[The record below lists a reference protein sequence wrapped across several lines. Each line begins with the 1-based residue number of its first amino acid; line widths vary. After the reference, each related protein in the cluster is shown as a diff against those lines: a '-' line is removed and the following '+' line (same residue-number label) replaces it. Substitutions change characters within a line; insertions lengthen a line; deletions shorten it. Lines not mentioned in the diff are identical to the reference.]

1 MTRLMILL
9 VAAVFD
15 LGPQVARDRPVV
27 TPDAVGTAVISG
39 RVTID
44 VNDQPQPVRRARVTL
59 ESTALTR
66 PAQLDSD
73 TDGRFRFNTLPAG
86 EYRIRAEKAGFVPV
100 VRDPRRAF
108 EPAPLVTLQ
117 AGQTLVADLPMVR
130 GAALEGR
137 ITSTT
142 GTPLPNVVVSAV
154 RLSYDANGRRPA
166 PVRQAR
172 TDDRGHFRVHTL
184 PAGEY
189 YLDAAPDP
197 VAAVNQP
204 TVAGQPATIL
214 ERTYYPG
221 APQVDGGRTIALSA
235 GQTVADLAFSL
246 PAITTA
252 ALRGRVMTSTGSAP
266 TAMGLRIQRVGGPVG
281 DVRGFSLPERN
292 EFQFPRVPPGDYWLM
307 GVTRSGTAPL
317 EFAAMRLAVVG
328 QDLTDLVITTTKG
341 AAAQGRVIVEGGT
354 LPPGASLEVSPHAT
368 AFQLPVPPGDPTP
381 AQPLAPIG
389 PNGTFTFANLFGPT
403 LLRVTGLPPGFAL
416 ESVTIDGVDATDTPV
431 DFRTSATTHEIRVVI
446 TAATSALTGVV
457 RDEAGAPLDRARI
470 VVFSQ
475 DETTWGW
482 RSRVVHS
489 TEADAEGRYAV
500 SGVLP
505 GRYHIVAVP
514 YLEPGSWMDGTLLS
528 RLQPL
533 AGVFVA
539 SGAGST
545 TMDLVVKPW

>member
-1 MTRLMILL
+1 MTRLLVL
-9 VAAVFD
+9 FVAAVFD
-15 LGPQVARDRPVV
+15 LGPQVARDRVV
-27 TPDAVGTAVISG
+27 PPEAVGTAVISG
-39 RVTID
+39 RVTIT
-44 VNDQPQPVRRARVTL
+44 VNGEPQPVRRARVTL

-66 PAQLDSD
+66 PAQVDSD
-73 TDGRFRFNTLPAG
+73 TDGRFRVNALPAG
-86 EYRIRAEKAGFVPV
+86 EYRIRAEKAGFVPM
-100 VRDPRRAF
+100 VRDPRRVF
-108 EPAPLVTLQ
+108 DPVPLVTLQ
-117 AGQTLVADLPMVR
+117 SGQTLIADLPMVR

-137 ITSTT
+137 ITATT
-142 GTPLPNVVVSAV
+142 GAPLPDVVVSAV
-154 RLSYDANGRRPA
+154 RLSYDANGRRPV

-221 APQVDGGRTIALSA
+221 APQVEGGRTIALSA

-246 PAITTA
+246 PSITTA
-252 ALRGRVMTSTGSAP
+252 ALRGRVMTSTGGVP
-266 TAMGLRIQRVGGPVG
+266 TAMALRIQRVGGPAG

-307 GVTRSGTAPL
+307 GVTRSGTAPF
-317 EFAAMRLAVVG
+317 EFAALRLAVVG
-328 QDLTDLVITTTKG
+328 QDLTDLVITTGRG
-341 AAAQGRVIVEGGT
+341 AAAQGRVTVEGGT
-354 LPPGASLEVSPHAT
+354 LPPGASLEVSPHST
-368 AFQLPVPPGDPTP
+368 AFQLPVPPGDPAP
-381 AQPLAPIG
+381 AIPAAEVG
-389 PNGTFTFANLFGPT
+389 PNGTFAFSNLFGPT

-416 ESVTIDGVDATDTPV
+416 KSVTIDGVDATDTPV
-431 DFRTSATTHEIRVVI
+431 DFRAGATTHDIRLVI
-446 TAATSALTGVV
+446 TAGTSALTGVV
-457 RDEAGAPLDRARI
+457 RDEAGRPLDRARV

-475 DETTWGW
+475 DDSTWGW
-482 RSRVVHS
+482 RSRLVHS

-500 SGVLP
+500 SGLLP
-505 GRYHIVAVP
+505 GRYHVVAVP
-514 YLEPGSWMDGTLLS
+514 FLEAGSWMDATILA

-533 AGVFVA
+533 AAGWVA

-545 TMDLVVKPW
+545 VMDLVVKPW